1 MKSHHVLSII
11 CSFSITLPCVY
22 SFQSSSPHSI
32 SSIRHHGYNQ
42 PSKSTHTTSG
52 IKGECFFHKPNSFLI
67 SKKQESFNTFHRRP
81 IRTTSVY
88 ALPLDVM
95 VTMYKDSLLENPL
108 QTKMLTGGVLAFLG
122 DAIAQSREPRYDE
135 KRAAAFVS
143 FDVVYRAVQCSL
155 FPMIVGT
162 CDGHFLSSF
171 LPEATSVDIRTLATM
186 EQTFANQFL
195 VIPFIYYPV
204 FFTLTGYLQGLSMDA
219 SIERVQQTLL
229 PLLKRNWLFWIP
241 VQYFQFGY
249 VEEPLQIPFL
259 CVAGLAWTFI
269 LSALAGSV
277 KSYNDSDKQEV
288 EEELVVASAA
298 RPVTVPISTAT
309 MEEELVYT
317 NASVMRQDKR

>member
-1 MKSHHVLSII
+1 
-11 CSFSITLPCVY
+11 
-22 SFQSSSPHSI
+22 
-32 SSIRHHGYNQ
+32 
-42 PSKSTHTTSG
+42 
-52 IKGECFFHKPNSFLI
+52 
-67 SKKQESFNTFHRRP
+67 
-81 IRTTSVY
+81 
-88 ALPLDVM
+88 
-95 VTMYKDSLLENPL
+95 MYKDSLMEHPL

-155 FPMIVGT
+155 FPMIVET
-162 CDGHFLSSF
+162 CDGNFLSSF
-171 LPEATSVDIRTLATM
+171 LPESTSVDIRTLATM

-219 SIERVQQTLL
+219 TIERAQQTLL

-288 EEELVVASAA
+288 EEELVV
-298 RPVTVPISTAT
+298 
-309 MEEELVYT
+309 
-317 NASVMRQDKR
+317 

>member
-1 MKSHHVLSII
+1 MKSRFLSTFF
-11 CSFSITLPCVY
+11 SFSILVTLVQ
-22 SFQSSSPHSI
+22 SFHSSSFCPQSKIYSQHSI
-32 SSIRHHGYNQ
+32 RQYSTIVSGRDASNQ
-42 PSKSTHTTSG
+42 PSSKSTTNQIG
-52 IKGECFFHKPNSFLI
+52 RKGENV
-67 SKKQESFNTFHRRP
+67 HRSNYSLCRP
-81 IRTTSVY
+81 VRT
-88 ALPLDVM
+88 ALSAVPLDVM
-95 VTMYKDSLLENPL
+95 VTMYKDSLMENPV

-122 DAIAQSREPRYDE
+122 DAIAQSREPVYDE
-135 KRAAAFVS
+135 KRAVAFVS

-155 FPMIVGT
+155 FPMIVDT
-162 CDGHFLSSF
+162 CDGHFISPF
-171 LPEATSVDIRTLATM
+171 FPDTVDVRTLATM

-219 SIERVQQTLL
+219 TMERAQKTLF

-277 KSYNDSDKQEV
+277 KSYDDKETQEV
-288 EEELVVASAA
+288 DASG
-298 RPVTVPISTAT
+298 RPVSVTISNT
-309 MEEELVYT
+309 MEEELSAETLQV
-317 NASVMRQDKR
+317 

>member
-1 MKSHHVLSII
+1 MKSHVLSKVFILFI
-11 CSFSITLPCVY
+11 SIVLTCVQ
-22 SFQSSSPHSI
+22 SFQLSFASGSNKIFSSRKI
-32 SSIRHHGYNQ
+32 SGREYDYYQPPSRLDNHNRH
-42 PSKSTHTTSG
+42 PVKT
-52 IKGECFFHKPNSFLI
+52 
-67 SKKQESFNTFHRRP
+67 
-81 IRTTSVY
+81 
-88 ALPLDVM
+88 ALSAEPLDVM
-95 VTMYKDSLLENPL
+95 VTMYKDSLMDNPV
-108 QTKMLTGGVLAFLG
+108 QTKMLTGGVLALLG

-135 KRAAAFVS
+135 KRAVAFVS

-155 FPMIVGT
+155 FPIIVQT
-162 CDGHFLSSF
+162 CDGHFLYPFFS
-171 LPEATSVDIRTLATM
+171 TTTVDIRTLATM

-219 SIERVQQTLL
+219 TIERAQQTLF

-277 KSYNDSDKQEV
+277 KSYDASNDKQGQ
-288 EEELVVASAA
+288 EEEEQVMVG
-298 RPVTVPISTAT
+298 RPVSVTRKT
-309 MEEELVYT
+309 MEEEMSPETLQV
-317 NASVMRQDKR
+317 